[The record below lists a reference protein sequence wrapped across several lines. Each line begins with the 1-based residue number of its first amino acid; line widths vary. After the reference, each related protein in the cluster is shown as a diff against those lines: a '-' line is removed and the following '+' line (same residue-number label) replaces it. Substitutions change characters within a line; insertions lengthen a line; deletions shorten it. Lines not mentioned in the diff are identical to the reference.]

1 MARRR
6 TAPLLVPLLSTLRLA
21 LATALALA
29 LALVAPPLA
38 ALAPPER
45 ADGAVGWLYVRKFV
59 PEAQKAEF
67 KGFKEPR
74 LFVYDDAGAPV
85 KSDLPG
91 GHFEPGQLVPVPEGW
106 YSVEVGEFPSE
117 LNRWRY
123 YVKAGQATVVRTG
136 LVVLPT
142 PPPSELGG
150 DPFCASWRAEMQAF
164 VWDEKGQLKL
174 VISNSDT
181 PVEDF
186 GMLQLHEGRY
196 AFGFNRLLAVHEVKA
211 DQTLSLPTAHIGPI
225 DRNPY
230 RISMRADDSVETPA
244 LTLCKDR
251 PTQVLAG
258 DYVGS
263 YYIDT
268 MAPPFRKR
276 IWEEQTVA
284 APGGVRYKRAPK
296 EKGPSKKVY
305 RGDGSAPSRSVT
317 MAVLDPL
324 PKP

>member
-1 MARRR
+1 MSRPLTLLAVAAALLLP
-6 TAPLLVPLLSTLRLA
+6 TAH
-21 LATALALA
+21 
-29 LALVAPPLA
+29 PLA
-38 ALAPPER
+38 AAPPE
-45 ADGAVGWLYVRKFV
+45 GAVGWLYAKKFV
-59 PEAQKAEF
+59 PDHQKAEF

-74 LFVYDDAGAPV
+74 LFVYDDAGARV
-85 KSDLPG
+85 MSELPG
-91 GHFEPGQLVPVPEGW
+91 GAFEPGQLVPLAEGW
-106 YSVEVGEFPSE
+106 YAVEVGEYPTE

-142 PPPSELGG
+142 PPPSDQGA
-150 DPFCASWRAEMQAF
+150 DPYCESWRAEMQAF
-164 VWDEKGQLKL
+164 VWDDKGQLHE

-181 PVEDF
+181 PVEDL

-196 AFGFNRLLAVHEVKA
+196 VFAFNRLMAVHEVKA

-230 RISMRADDSVETPA
+230 RISMRADDSATTPS
-244 LTLCKDR
+244 LNLCKDR

-258 DYVGS
+258 SYVGS

-268 MAPPFRKR
+268 MSPPFRKR
-276 IWEEQTVA
+276 IWEEQSVA
-284 APGGVRYKRAPK
+284 APGGVRYKKAPK
-296 EKGPSKKVY
+296 DKGPDKKVY
-305 RGDGSAPSRSVT
+305 RGEGSTPARVVAVT
-317 MAVLDPL
+317 TDAPL